1 MTHTFSVKNVTA
13 YRPSQKGEP
22 ATDASTDGSS
32 ITSSIGQPGALA
44 GIVSA
49 NTYITKAVLENYKS
63 NAVDSDISALMADL

>member
-1 MTHTFSVKNVTA
+1 MTYTFSVKTVTA

-32 ITSSIGQPGALA
+32 MTSYIGQPGDLA

-49 NTYITKAVLENYKS
+49 NKYITKAVLENYKS
-63 NAVDSDISALMADL
+63 NAVDSDISALMAEL